1 MGEEPTLDIRD
12 NREERRLE
20 AHAEG
25 QMAVV
30 EYNLIKDGIIIAH
43 TEVPKALEGRGVAS
57 RLFREVLELARREG
71 RKIVP
76 VCPVF
81 ALYVKRHPESHELL
95 DPSFRRPVGL
105 TPVIVA
111 HE

>member
-1 MGEEPTLDIRD
+1 MENELAVDIRD

-20 AHAEG
+20 AHVEG
-25 QMAVV
+25 GMAVV
-30 EYNLIKDGIIIAH
+30 EYNLIKDGIIVAH
-43 TEVPKALEGRGVAS
+43 TEVPQQLEGRGIAG
-57 RLFREVLELARREG
+57 RLFRAVLELARREG

-81 ALYVKRHPESHELL
+81 ALYVKRHPETHDLL

-105 TPVIVA
+105 TPVFNA
-111 HE
+111 SE